1 MQCVIEHMKILLYKI
16 IGNKAILVNI
26 WKKDFFFFFLISRE
40 KINWQETTSCIMN
53 KNNSK
58 E

>member
-26 WKKDFFFFFLISRE
+26 CKKDFF
-40 KINWQETTSCIMN
+40 
-53 KNNSK
+53 
-58 E
+58 